1 LAGGIVDVARE
12 REMKCRVCRV
22 HEGLV
27 RDANVLSRVR
37 EKHDL
42 LRDFTHDRDSLPR
55 WIDSERR
62 TGCVAVN
69 TA

>member
-1 LAGGIVDVARE
+1 
-12 REMKCRVCRV
+12 V

-27 RDANVLSRVR
+27 GDANVLASVGH
-37 EKHDL
+37 EHDL
-42 LRDFTHDRDSLPR
+42 LREFSHDGDSLPR

-62 TGCVAVN
+62 TSCAAVN